1 MDRCPYLNAPVVNV
15 TAGINMVIGY
25 LYADYSTRLCVYR
38 CPDNFGPFGTFGD
51 N

>member
-1 MDRCPYLNAPVVNV
+1 M
-15 TAGINMVIGY
+15 TSGY

-51 N
+51 VWRFVLQELLLIS